1 MIMMQLRSYM
11 ELNSISPTCYTYP
24 PDPYYDWLLDVYN
37 IRISPKESKES
48 KEKTYY
54 YYLDTDG
61 NSYFDSNNQ
70 LYVNER
76 E

>member
-1 MIMMQLRSYM
+1 MVTVQSYM

-24 PDPYYDWLLDVYN
+24 PDPYYEWLMDMYN
-37 IRISPKESKES
+37 IRVSPKES

-61 NSYFDSNNQ
+61 NAYFDSNNQ